1 MRGWWI
7 VLMGPYPRVRRLLVP
22 YGTRTM
28 QHACMLVIGTFA
40 LAHPQRNTRTMG
52 PLLLACLLALLGS
65 SAAGDTAHL
74 IVHKVKH

>member
-1 MRGWWI
+1 
-7 VLMGPYPRVRRLLVP
+7 
-22 YGTRTM
+22 M